1 MSSPWLDGDF
11 VQIAEYWT
19 REKSKKSILLLSE
32 PEMGERFKV
41 MLLTKNLDS
50 VRRQTLIEKG
60 FIAGDRLGK

>member
-1 MSSPWLDGDF
+1 
-11 VQIAEYWT
+11 
-19 REKSKKSILLLSE
+19 
-32 PEMGERFKV
+32 MGERFKV